1 MRNSNLIRIVVVAT
15 SLLAARSVSA
25 PPAASRP
32 ASAPA
37 FHSSDLEFAGG
48 APDVTLAATLLVP
61 VGASADARVPGV
73 VLISGSGLQDRDE
86 TILGRK
92 PFRVLAEALAA
103 RGYAVLRYDDRGSKA
118 AGVGASTGSAVTAT
132 LADTAL
138 DARAALR
145 FLAARPEVDARRVVA
160 CGHST
165 GGLEVAMLLR
175 AEEVSGAAVL
185 LAAPTVSGAT
195 LLELQSVKVLA
206 AAARLGQL
214 ALTEGQLE
222 AAGRLQSELVRAYL
236 AGDDK
241 ATRAAAEAAVRFNS
255 ELQPAA
261 SAPTGEAMDRA
272 ASAAIAA
279 FKSPWMDHFLRYDP
293 APDLAAS
300 RVPVLAIFG
309 SLDLQVP
316 PEQNAQP
323 AVSALTAA
331 SQPASAVVTL
341 IGRNHLFQTATS
353 GHPAEYGRL
362 KDEMPRELTELIA
375 DWLDR
380 VVGR

>member
-1 MRNSNLIRIVVVAT
+1 MRNAHLIRIVLVAS
-15 SLLAARSVSA
+15 SLLAARSVFA
-25 PPAASRP
+25 QAAASRP

-37 FHSSDLEFAGG
+37 FQSTDLEFAGG
-48 APDVTLAATLLVP
+48 APDVTLAATLLLP

-73 VLISGSGLQDRDE
+73 VLITGSGVQDRDE
-86 TILGRK
+86 TIVGRK

-118 AGVGASTGSAVTAT
+118 LGMGASTGSAAGAT

-138 DARAALR
+138 DARAALQ
-145 FLAARPEVDARRVVA
+145 FLATRPEVDAQRLVA

-175 AEEVSGAAVL
+175 AEAVSGAAVL

-195 LLELQSVKVLA
+195 LLELQSVKILA
-206 AAARLGQL
+206 ATVRLGKL
-214 ALTEGQLE
+214 ALTEAQVQ
-222 AAGRLQSELVRAYL
+222 AAGRVQAELVRAYL
-236 AGDDK
+236 AGDEK

-255 ELQPAA
+255 ALQPAA
-261 SAPTGEAMDRA
+261 SAPTGEALDRA
-272 ASAAIAA
+272 ASAAIAT

-293 APDLAAS
+293 APDLASS

-323 AVSALTAA
+323 AVNALTAA
-331 SQPASAVVTL
+331 SQPASVVVTL
-341 IGRNHLFQTATS
+341 VGRNHLFQTAAS
-353 GHPAEYGRL
+353 GHLAEYGQL
-362 KDEMPRELTELIA
+362 KDEMPPELTDLIA

-380 VVGR
+380 VLKR